1 MQDCGKGGLR
11 SEEIAHV
18 SEREICKPRP
28 FISEPYLINRFQA
41 VVMCAIVGC
50 GNRSD
55 RNYSGKV
62 VKHFCVSLAI
72 SSWLRSEEIAR
83 VSAREI
89 F

>member
-1 MQDCGKGGLR
+1 MKKVR
-11 SEEIAHV
+11 ASA
-18 SEREICKPRP
+18 RENFEPRP
-28 FISEPYLINRFQA
+28 LISEPYMYLINRFQA
-41 VVMCAIVGC
+41 VVMYAIVGC

-55 RNYSGKV
+55 RKYSGKV